1 MRARLAAIVAA
12 GLAAMALSASAGCE
26 RRSSAE
32 KGAGRP
38 EAARPAPA
46 AVAGVPRVDGARAF
60 ALVESLCAFGPR
72 APGTPGHDR
81 AKTFLHDRLRAASP
95 DVRVDGFTIA
105 REGGGLVAAANLVAR
120 FRPELEDR
128 VVVAAH
134 WDTRPRADRDPDPD
148 RRAEPIVGA
157 NDGGSGTALLL
168 LLAEAMASSPP
179 PVGVD
184 LVLFDAED
192 WGREGDL
199 GQYCLGS
206 RHYASALRGGPLPR
220 AGLVV
225 DMVGDA
231 SPAIRRE
238 RASLSSAPRLVE
250 SIWRIAR
257 EVGADAFL
265 DEDGTLVYDD
275 HVPLIQAGIPTVLLI
290 DLDYPFWH
298 TRADL
303 PDKVRPGSLQQ
314 VGDVLFAW
322 VYRGAP

>member
-12 GLAAMALSASAGCE
+12 GLAALALSASARCG
-26 RRSSAE
+26 RQSSDA

-38 EAARPAPA
+38 EAARPARPA
-46 AVAGVPRVDGARAF
+46 VSGVPRADGARAF

-72 APGTPGHDR
+72 APGTPGHER
-81 AKTFLHDRLRAASP
+81 AKAFLHARLRAAAP
-95 DVRVDGFTIA
+95 DVRVDGFTVV

-128 VVVAAH
+128 VIVAAH
-134 WDTRPRADRDPDPD
+134 WDTRPRADRDPDPA

-199 GQYCLGS
+199 GKYCLGS
-206 RHYASALRGGPLPR
+206 RHYASSLLGGPLPR

-225 DMVGDA
+225 DMVGDE

-238 RASLSSAPRLVE
+238 RASLSAAPRLVD

-265 DEDGTLVYDD
+265 DELGTVVYDD
-275 HVPLIQAGIPTVLLI
+275 HVPLIQAGIPTILLI
-290 DLDYPFWH
+290 DLDDPHWH
-298 TRADL
+298 THADL

-314 VGDVLFAW
+314 VGDVLFTW
-322 VYRGAP
+322 IYRGAP